1 MANTNDSLVYLS
13 IHPSSSSQP
22 TSLHPPNNKKG
33 NVLIAGSKDGT
44 IWMWL
49 AHTGHCVHVL
59 TGHEGP
65 VTCGLFTSDG
75 KAIASGRCVYNRGGG
90 TLTYR

>member
-1 MANTNDSLVYLS
+1 MA
-13 IHPSSSSQP
+13 
-22 TSLHPPNNKKG
+22 G
-33 NVLIAGSKDGT
+33 NVLIAGSKDCT

-49 AHTGHCVHVL
+49 ANTGHCVHVL

-75 KAIASGRCVYNRGGG
+75 KAIASGAPSFLWCMGGG
-90 TLTYR
+90 REVETKTSTYLPIYAFD

>member
-1 MANTNDSLVYLS
+1 
-13 IHPSSSSQP
+13 
-22 TSLHPPNNKKG
+22 
-33 NVLIAGSKDGT
+33 VLIAGSKDCT

-49 AHTGHCVHVL
+49 ANTGHCVHVL

-75 KAIASGRCVYNRGGG
+75 KTIVSGTRVCHLYVLSLSLSLSISLSVGARERG
-90 TLTYR
+90 LIV